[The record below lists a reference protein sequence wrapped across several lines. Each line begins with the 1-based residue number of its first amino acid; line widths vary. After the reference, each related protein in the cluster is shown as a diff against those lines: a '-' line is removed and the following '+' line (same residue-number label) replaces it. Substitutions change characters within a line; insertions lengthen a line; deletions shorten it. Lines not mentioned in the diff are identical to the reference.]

1 MATSLATALLPAPQL
16 GLGES
21 ILFGVVAVI
30 AVVCAL
36 GVLTAKRAVYAAVNM
51 IMIMICLATLYIANS
66 APFLGAV
73 QIVVYTGAVMMLVL
87 FVIMLVGVAA
97 DESIA
102 DTVSGHKLLSS
113 LMGLGLVITLV
124 TALMRSQL
132 VGPAKFS
139 AEIADDSIGSLAK
152 VLFNDYATVME
163 LTGLL
168 LITAAL
174 GALTLTHR
182 ESATKRRGQAQVAK
196 DKLEAYAKRGEHPGQ
211 KPFSGVYATTNSA
224 AAPAVDASGKLLD
237 ESVSRVLRIRG
248 QMLNTGALVPKA
260 SAPFPVETKA
270 QVENAVHGHS
280 GMDAMNGAPA
290 PQVSQPLA
298 AEAETSADA
307 AKEEK

>member
-1 MATSLATALLPAPQL
+1 M
-16 GLGES
+16 
-21 ILFGVVAVI
+21 
-30 AVVCAL
+30 
-36 GVLTAKRAVYAAVNM
+36 
-51 IMIMICLATLYIANS
+51 
-66 APFLGAV
+66 
-73 QIVVYTGAVMMLVL
+73 
-87 FVIMLVGVAA
+87 
-97 DESIA
+97 
-102 DTVSGHKLLSS
+102 
-113 LMGLGLVITLV
+113 
-124 TALMRSQL
+124 
-132 VGPAKFS
+132 
-139 AEIADDSIGSLAK
+139 
-152 VLFNDYATVME
+152 LFNDYSTVME

-174 GALTLTHR
+174 CALTLTHR

-224 AAPAVDASGKLLD
+224 AAPALDASGKLLD

-260 SAPFPVETKA
+260 SAPFPVETEA

>member
-102 DTVSGHKLLSS
+102 DTVRGHKVLSS
-113 LMGLGLVITLV
+113 LMGLGLVVTLV

-139 AEIADDSIGSLAK
+139 AEIADDSIGSLAQ
-152 VLFNDYATVME
+152 VL
-163 LTGLL
+163 
-168 LITAAL
+168 
-174 GALTLTHR
+174 
-182 ESATKRRGQAQVAK
+182 
-196 DKLEAYAKRGEHPGQ
+196 
-211 KPFSGVYATTNSA
+211 
-224 AAPAVDASGKLLD
+224 
-237 ESVSRVLRIRG
+237 
-248 QMLNTGALVPKA
+248 
-260 SAPFPVETKA
+260 
-270 QVENAVHGHS
+270 
-280 GMDAMNGAPA
+280 
-290 PQVSQPLA
+290 
-298 AEAETSADA
+298 
-307 AKEEK
+307 

>member
-113 LMGLGLVITLV
+113 LMGLGLVVTLV

-132 VGPAKFS
+132 VGRPS
-139 AEIADDSIGSLAK
+139 SQL
-152 VLFNDYATVME
+152 
-163 LTGLL
+163 
-168 LITAAL
+168 
-174 GALTLTHR
+174 
-182 ESATKRRGQAQVAK
+182 
-196 DKLEAYAKRGEHPGQ
+196 
-211 KPFSGVYATTNSA
+211 
-224 AAPAVDASGKLLD
+224 KLLTTPL
-237 ESVSRVLRIRG
+237 VL
-248 QMLNTGALVPKA
+248 
-260 SAPFPVETKA
+260 
-270 QVENAVHGHS
+270 
-280 GMDAMNGAPA
+280 
-290 PQVSQPLA
+290 
-298 AEAETSADA
+298 
-307 AKEEK
+307 

>member
-1 MATSLATALLPAPQL
+1 M
-16 GLGES
+16 
-21 ILFGVVAVI
+21 
-30 AVVCAL
+30 
-36 GVLTAKRAVYAAVNM
+36 
-51 IMIMICLATLYIANS
+51 
-66 APFLGAV
+66 
-73 QIVVYTGAVMMLVL
+73 VYTGAVMMLVL

-113 LMGLGLVITLV
+113 LMGLGLVVTLV

-152 VLFNDYATVME
+152 VLFNDYSTVME

-224 AAPAVDASGKLLD
+224 AAPALDASGKLLD

-260 SAPFPVETKA
+260 SAPFPMETEA

>member
-1 MATSLATALLPAPQL
+1 
-16 GLGES
+16 
-21 ILFGVVAVI
+21 
-30 AVVCAL
+30 
-36 GVLTAKRAVYAAVNM
+36 
-51 IMIMICLATLYIANS
+51 
-66 APFLGAV
+66 
-73 QIVVYTGAVMMLVL
+73 
-87 FVIMLVGVAA
+87 MLVGVAA

-102 DTVSGHKLLSS
+102 DTVRGHKVLSS
-113 LMGLGLVITLV
+113 LMGLGLVVTLV

-139 AEIADDSIGSLAK
+139 AAIADDSIGSLAQ
-152 VLFNDYATVME
+152 VLFNDYSTVME

-182 ESATKRRGQAQVAK
+182 ESPNKRRGQAQVAK
-196 DKLEAYAKRGEHPGQ
+196 DKLEAYAKHGQHPGQ

-224 AAPAVDASGKLLD
+224 AAPALDASGKLLD

-260 SAPFPVETKA
+260 NAPFPVETEA